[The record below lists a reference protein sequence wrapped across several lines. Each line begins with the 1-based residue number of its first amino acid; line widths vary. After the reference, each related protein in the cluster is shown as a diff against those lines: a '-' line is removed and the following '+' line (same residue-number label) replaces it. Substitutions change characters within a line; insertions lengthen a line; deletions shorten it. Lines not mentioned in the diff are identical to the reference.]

1 MIHSLRMRYCL
12 ITIILLSII
21 CIPIAMSAY
30 YAIHQADNT
39 FQALLDTNPLINID
53 NTQLA
58 FQKIYERMMF
68 EIGFI
73 LLAGFLLTLTISI
86 LFINSILRPI
96 QSLTQCA
103 KKYGEGEFHKRIPHP
118 GKDELGRLEHTF
130 NQMAER
136 LDQSHQQIREMS
148 IRDYLT
154 GLFNRRE
161 FMRLLTLE
169 MDRSIRHQHLF
180 ALIIFDLDHFK
191 EINDQFGHP
200 TGDKVLTTISRII
213 GSELRPHDVICRY
226 GGEEFAVLL
235 PITSC
240 NEAINTAERLRKNI
254 QYSQTPLN
262 NGKMLSFT
270 ASFGV
275 ACYPDNGEQIEDIIQ
290 AADKALYHA
299 KHQGRNSVVLAKN
312 NQNMEL
318 F

>member
-1 MIHSLRMRYCL
+1 
-12 ITIILLSII
+12 
-21 CIPIAMSAY
+21 MSAY
-30 YAIHQADNT
+30 YAIHQTDNT
-39 FQALLDTNPLINID
+39 FQNLLDTYKPAALAIPNQDSTTLINID
-53 NTQLA
+53 NTQLK
-58 FQKIYERMMF
+58 FQKIHERMMF

-73 LLAGFLLTLTISI
+73 LLAGFILTLTISI
-86 LFINSILRPI
+86 LFINSVLRPI

-103 KKYGEGEFHKRIPHP
+103 KKYGEGEFHQRIPHP
-118 GKDELGRLEHTF
+118 GKDELGILESTF
-130 NQMAER
+130 NQMAEQ

-169 MDRSIRHQHLF
+169 MDRSVRHQHLF

-191 EINDQFGHP
+191 EINDRFGHP
-200 TGDKVLTTISRII
+200 AGDKVLTTISKII

-226 GGEEFAVLL
+226 GGEEFSILL

-240 NEAINTAERLRKNI
+240 NEAMNTAERLRKNI
-254 QYSQTPLN
+254 QHSKIPLHN
-262 NGKMLSFT
+262 NETFSFT

-275 ACYPDNGEQIEDIIQ
+275 ACYPNNGEQIEDIIQ

-299 KHQGRNSVVLAKN
+299 KHKGRNSVVLAEN
-312 NQNMEL
+312 DQNMEL